1 MMLYL
6 GADHAGFHQKE
17 ALKRFL
23 TTRKIEFADLGT
35 DSDAPV
41 DYPLIVEKVIE
52 AMDLKADQAIILCGS
67 GQGVAIAANKFEG
80 IRAAVCWDEKVAKE
94 TREDNDSNVLALPSR
109 HIQDEQAI
117 AIAQIWLTTEFTNE
131 ERHTRRINEITKLER
146 RER

>member
-1 MMLYL
+1 MIYL

-17 ALKRFL
+17 ALKRAL
-23 TTRKIEFADLGT
+23 SARLVEFTDLGT
-35 DSDAPV
+35 ESDTPV
-41 DYPLIVEKVIE
+41 DYPLVVEKVIK
-52 AMDLKADQAIILCGS
+52 AMDLKTDRAIILCGS

-109 HIQDEQAI
+109 YIQDEQAI
-117 AIAQIWLTTEFTNE
+117 AITKVWLATAFTNE
-131 ERHTRRINEITKLER
+131 ERHKRRINEVTELER